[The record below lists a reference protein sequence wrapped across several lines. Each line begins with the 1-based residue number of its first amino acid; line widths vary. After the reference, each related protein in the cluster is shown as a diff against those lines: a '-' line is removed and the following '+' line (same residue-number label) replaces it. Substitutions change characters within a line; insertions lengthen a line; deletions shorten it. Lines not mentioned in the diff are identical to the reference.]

1 MKLVRPLDTS
11 FARTFVIALR
21 SNDVSIPQIENIDID
36 TISFPLRTRGRGGR
50 LKEQEFE
57 EAEREKETNR
67 PVRAGTSGTDSG
79 APQ

>member
-1 MKLVRPLDTS
+1 MKPVRPLDTS

-36 TISFPLRTRGRGGR
+36 TISFPLRTRGGDR

>member
-1 MKLVRPLDTS
+1 MKPVRPLDTS

-36 TISFPLRTRGRGGR
+36 TISFPLRTRGGGR

>member
-11 FARTFVIALR
+11 FARAFVIALR

-36 TISFPLRTRGRGGR
+36 TISFPLRTRGGDR

>member
-36 TISFPLRTRGRGGR
+36 TISFPLRTRGGDR

>member
-1 MKLVRPLDTS
+1 MKPVRPLDTS
-11 FARTFVIALR
+11 FARAFVIALR

-36 TISFPLRTRGRGGR
+36 TISFPLRTRGGDR